1 MDTIRKCVK
10 CHDDNDCVDI
20 DVVKWKQIDNI
31 RNHLGR
37 DTLDEPCLLT
47 RIIKALD
54 AGDNKT
60 ASDLQIVMQDKIS
73 ELVDLYITYK
83 KNLF

>member
-1 MDTIRKCVK
+1 MNVVLSPRAVK
-10 CHDDNDCVDI
+10 FLKRLN
-20 DVVKWKQIDNI
+20 
-31 RNHLGR
+31 
-37 DTLDEPCLLT
+37 EPQKG